1 MSGWAR
7 ERVRKSR
14 DKSCSE
20 SMCAVL
26 SFFPR
31 TEVSRGLIFLA
42 AVRLGWE
49 AETARGSCFLRGTL
63 ALSHTAFDP
72 AWLPWR
78 AMPPPNPPPLMYE
91 CVSGYVYV
99 RGRTHESRAVIGV
112 VRGTSGGKPWNRRWN
127 LSGKIKWEAT
137 LNQGFCSLPLSSFSN
152 KANNF
157 SGMQQGQ
164 LDVYSAEILE
174 YGGDKWIVKHA
185 CAHAHVEQH
194 YILLHMQFSCVIKE
208 VMLQFICDGHGI
220 KAELDQIICR
230 GRKLYKAYK

>member
-1 MSGWAR
+1 
-7 ERVRKSR
+7 
-14 DKSCSE
+14 
-20 SMCAVL
+20 MCCPVL
-26 SFFPR
+26 FPQD
-31 TEVSRGLIFLA
+31 RGLERPHISGCCQAGVRGRDSKGQLFSTRYPGSLTHGLWSSLA
-42 AVRLGWE
+42 SL
-49 AETARGSCFLRGTL
+49 T
-63 ALSHTAFDP
+63 SHA
-72 AWLPWR
+72 
-78 AMPPPNPPPLMYE
+78 PPNPPPLMYE

-220 KAELDQIICR
+220 KAKLDQIICR